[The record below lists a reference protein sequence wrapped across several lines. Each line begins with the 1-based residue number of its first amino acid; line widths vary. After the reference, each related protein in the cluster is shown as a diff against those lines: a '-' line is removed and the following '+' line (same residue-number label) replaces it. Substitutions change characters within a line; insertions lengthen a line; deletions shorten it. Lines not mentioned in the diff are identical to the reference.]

1 MKAGFIGLGTM
12 GASMAANLQKG
23 IQKDGHTVLVH
34 DVRREAA
41 APHIKNGAVWADSP
55 AALAAECDI
64 IFSSLPGPV
73 EFDAVSYGETGLLS
87 AIRTG
92 AAYFDLT
99 TNAPVDRPQGARGL
113 RRRRALILFDAPVS
127 GGPRGAASGKLAIW
141 CGGDADVFEKWK
153 PVLDTIGDQAKYIG
167 PIGAGSVAKLVH
179 NCYGY
184 IATAA
189 AAEVFSMGVKA
200 GIEPLAIWEAVRQGA
215 IGRRGAFNSLT
226 DQFLPNKYEPPAFA
240 LRLAHKDV
248 SLATALGRELNV
260 PMRMANLALA
270 DLAEGLNRGWGN
282 RNSRAIMVLQT
293 ERAGVEVKVDP
304 QRLTEA
310 LENKAKNG

>member
-23 IQKDGHTVLVH
+23 IQRDDHTMLVH
-34 DVRREAA
+34 DIRRDAA
-41 APHIKNGAVWADSP
+41 AAHIAAGALWVDSP
-55 AALAAECDI
+55 AAIAAVCDV
-64 IFSSLPGPV
+64 IFTSLPGPA
-73 EFDAVSYGETGLLS
+73 EFNAVSYNEAGLLS
-87 AIRTG
+87 AIRPG
-92 AAYFDLT
+92 VVLFDLT
-99 TNAPVDRPQGARGL
+99 TNAPSTV
-113 RRRRALILFDAPVS
+113 RAAHADYEKNQAHLFDAPVS
-127 GGPRGAASGKLAIW
+127 GGPKGAATGRLAIW
-141 CGGDADVFEKWK
+141 CGGDRDVFDQWK
-153 PVLDTIGDQAKYIG
+153 PVLDHIGDQARYIG

-200 GIEPLAIWEAVRQGA
+200 GIDPLAIWEAVRQGA
-215 IGRRGAFNSLT
+215 IGRRGAFDSLT
-226 DQFLPNKYEPPAFA
+226 DQFLPNQYDPPAFA

-270 DLAEGLNRGWGN
+270 DLAEGLNRDWGA
-282 RNSRAIMVLQT
+282 RDSRAIMLLQT
-293 ERAGVEVKVDP
+293 ERAGVEVKVDA
-304 QRLTEA
+304 QRLAEA
-310 LENKAKNG
+310 LEDKAKAG

>member
-12 GASMAANLQKG
+12 GAHMAANLQKG
-23 IQKDGHTVLVH
+23 VQKDGHTVIVH

-41 APHIKNGAVWADSP
+41 AAHIKDGAKWADSP
-55 AALAAECDI
+55 AALAAECDV
-64 IFSSLPGPV
+64 IFTSLPGPV
-73 EFDAVSYGETGLLS
+73 EFDAVSFGANGLLS
-87 AIRTG
+87 TIRKDV
-92 AAYFDLT
+92 AYFDLT
-99 TNAPVDRPQGARGL
+99 TNSPTTVRNAAKQYTGKGAH
-113 RRRRALILFDAPVS
+113 LFDAPVS

-141 CGGDADVFEKWK
+141 CGGDQDVFEKWF
-153 PVLDTIGDQAKYIG
+153 PVLSAIGDQARYIG

-215 IGRRGAFNSLT
+215 IGRRGAFDSLT
-226 DQFLPNKYEPPAFA
+226 DQFLPDKYEPPAFA

-260 PMRMANLALA
+260 PMRLANLALA
-270 DLAEGLNRGWGN
+270 DLSEGLNRGWGN
-282 RNSRAIMVLQT
+282 RDSRSIMVLQT
-293 ERAGVEVKVDP
+293 ERAGIEIKVDP

-310 LENKAKNG
+310 LDNKAKNG

>member
-1 MKAGFIGLGTM
+1 MKVGFIGLGTM
-12 GASMAANLQKG
+12 GAHMAANLQKG
-23 IQKDGHTVLVH
+23 VQKDGHTVLVH
-34 DVRREAA
+34 DVRKEAA
-41 APHIKNGAVWADSP
+41 AAHIRNGAVWADSP
-55 AALAAECDI
+55 KALAAECDI
-64 IFSSLPGPV
+64 IFSSLPGPA
-73 EFDAVSYGETGLLS
+73 EFEAVCYGDNGLLA
-87 AIRTG
+87 AIRKG

-99 TNAPVDRPQGARGL
+99 TNSPTTVRKAHPEFEKRGAF
-113 RRRRALILFDAPVS
+113 LFDAPVS
-127 GGPRGAASGKLAIW
+127 GGPRGAQTGKLAIW
-141 CGGDADVFEKWK
+141 CGGDSDVFDRCK

-215 IGRRGAFNSLT
+215 IGRRGAFDSLT

-248 SLATALGRELNV
+248 SLATQLGRELNV
-260 PMRMANLALA
+260 PMRLANLALA
-270 DLAEGLNRGWGN
+270 DLSEGLNRGWGN
-282 RNSRAIMVLQT
+282 RDSRSIMLLQT

>member
-23 IQKDGHTVLVH
+23 VQKDGHTVLVH

-41 APHIKNGAVWADSP
+41 STHIKNGAIWADSP
-55 AALAAECDI
+55 ASIAAECEI

-73 EFDAVSYGETGLLS
+73 EFEAVSYGDTGLL
-87 AIRTG
+87 ATIRPD

-99 TNAPVDRPQGARGL
+99 TNSPTTVRKAHAEYQKKGAY
-113 RRRRALILFDAPVS
+113 LFDAPVS
-127 GGPRGAASGKLAIW
+127 GGPRGAASGQLAIW

-153 PVLDTIGDQAKYIG
+153 PVLDAIGDAARYIG

-184 IATAA
+184 IAPAA

-200 GIEPLAIWEAVRQGA
+200 GIEPLAVWEAVRQGA
-215 IGRRGAFNSLT
+215 IGRRGAFESMT
-226 DQFLPNKYEPPAFA
+226 DQFLPDKYEPAAFA

-248 SLATALGRELNV
+248 SLATGLGRELNV
-260 PMRMANLALA
+260 PMRLSNLALA

-282 RNSRAIMVLQT
+282 RDSRSIMALQT
-293 ERAGVEVKVDP
+293 ERAGVEIKVDP
-304 QRLTEA
+304 QRLAEA
-310 LENKAKNG
+310 IENKTKKA

>member
-23 IQKDGHTVLVH
+23 IQKDGHTLVVH
-34 DVRREAA
+34 DIRKESA
-41 APHIKNGAVWADSP
+41 APHIRNGATWADSP
-55 AALAAECDI
+55 AAVAGQCDVV
-64 IFSSLPGPV
+64 FTSLPGPV
-73 EFDAVSYGETGLLS
+73 EFDAVSYGDNGLLA
-87 AIRTG
+87 AIRKDT
-92 AAYFDLT
+92 AYFDLT
-99 TNAPVDRPQGARGL
+99 TNAPSTVRKAHADYAKKGAF
-113 RRRRALILFDAPVS
+113 LFDAPVS

-153 PVLDTIGDQAKYIG
+153 PVLDTIGDQARYIG

-215 IGRRGAFNSLT
+215 IGRRGAFESLT
-226 DQFLPNKYEPPAFA
+226 DQFLPDKYEPAAFA

-260 PMRMANLALA
+260 PMRLANLALA
-270 DLAEGLNRGWGN
+270 DLSEGLNRGWGN
-282 RNSRAIMVLQT
+282 RDSRSIMVLQT
-293 ERAGVEVKVDP
+293 ERAGVTIKVDP

-310 LENKAKNG
+310 MEKK

>member
-12 GASMAANLQKG
+12 GAFMAANLQKG
-23 IQKDGHTVLVH
+23 IQKDGHTVVVH
-34 DVRREAA
+34 DLNKAA
-41 APHIKNGAVWADSP
+41 CDPHIANGAVWADSP
-55 AALAAECDI
+55 AAVAAQVDI
-64 IFSSLPGPV
+64 VFSSLPGPA
-73 EFDAVSYGETGLLS
+73 EFEAVCDGEKGIL
-87 AIRTG
+87 AGIRKD

-99 TNAPVDRPQGARGL
+99 TNSPTTVRKMAERFAAKGAH
-113 RRRRALILFDAPVS
+113 LFDAPVS
-127 GGPRGAASGKLAIW
+127 GGPRGAQTGKLAIW
-141 CGGDADVFEKWK
+141 CGGDQDVFDTWK

-215 IGRRGAFNSLT
+215 IGRRGAFDSLT
-226 DQFLPNKYEPPAFA
+226 DQFLSNKYEPPAFA

-248 SLATALGRELNV
+248 TLATALGRELNV
-260 PMRMANLALA
+260 PMRLANLALA
-270 DLAEGLNRGWGN
+270 DLAEGLNRGWSN
-282 RNSRAIMVLQT
+282 RDSRSIMLLQT

-304 QRLTEA
+304 QRLAEA
-310 LENKAKNG
+310 LDNKAKNG

>member
-12 GASMAANLQKG
+12 GASMAANLQNG

-34 DVRREAA
+34 DVRRDAA
-41 APHIKNGAVWADSP
+41 STHIRNGAVWAATP
-55 AALAAECDI
+55 AELAAECDI

-87 AIRTG
+87 AIRPDV
-92 AAYFDLT
+92 AYFDLT
-99 TNAPVDRPQGARGL
+99 TNSPTTVRKAHADYEGKGAF
-113 RRRRALILFDAPVS
+113 LFDAPVS
-127 GGPRGAASGKLAIW
+127 GGPRGAATGKLAIW
-141 CGGDADVFEKWK
+141 CGGNQAVFERWK

-189 AAEVFSMGVKA
+189 AAEVFSMGIKA

-215 IGRRGAFNSLT
+215 IGRRGAFDSLT
-226 DQFLPNKYEPPAFA
+226 DQFLSNKYEPPAFA

-282 RNSRAIMVLQT
+282 RDSRAIMVLQT
-293 ERAGVEVKVDP
+293 ERAGVEVDVDP
-304 QRLTEA
+304 QRLAEA
-310 LENKAKNG
+310 LDAKAKNG

>member
-23 IQKDGHTVLVH
+23 LRKDGHTVVVH
-34 DVRREAA
+34 DVRRDAA
-41 APHIKNGAVWADSP
+41 SVHIKNGAIWADSP
-55 AALAAECDI
+55 ASVASQCEV
-64 IFSSLPGPV
+64 IFTSLPGPP
-73 EFDAVSYGETGLLS
+73 EFDAVSYGDNGLLS
-87 AIRTG
+87 AIRPG

-99 TNAPVDRPQGARGL
+99 TNSPTTVRKAYADYEQKGAF
-113 RRRRALILFDAPVS
+113 LFDAPVS
-127 GGPRGAASGKLAIW
+127 GGPRGAATGKLAIW
-141 CGGDADVFEKWK
+141 CGGNSEVFDKWK
-153 PVLDTIGDQAKYIG
+153 PVLDTIGDAAKYIG

-215 IGRRGAFNSLT
+215 IGRRGAFESMA
-226 DQFLPNKYEPPAFA
+226 DQFLPNKYEPAAFA

-260 PMRMANLALA
+260 PMRLSNLALA
-270 DLAEGLNRGWGN
+270 DLSEGLNRGWGN
-282 RNSRAIMVLQT
+282 RDSRSIMVLQT
-293 ERAGVEVKVDP
+293 ERAGVKIEVDP

-310 LENKAKNG
+310 LERKTV

>member
-23 IQKDGHTVLVH
+23 IQKDGHTVVVH

-41 APHIKNGAVWADSP
+41 SRHLKDGAVWADSP
-55 AALAAECDI
+55 AAIAESCDV
-64 IFSSLPGPV
+64 IFSSLPGPA
-73 EFDAVSYGETGLLS
+73 EFDAITYGEKGLLS
-87 AIRTG
+87 TIRPG
-92 AAYFDLT
+92 VAFFDLT
-99 TNAPVDRPQGARGL
+99 TNSPSTVRKAHGDFQKKGAY
-113 RRRRALILFDAPVS
+113 LFDAPVS
-127 GGPRGAASGKLAIW
+127 GGPRGAATGKLAIW

-153 PVLDTIGDQAKYIG
+153 PVLDTIGDQARYIG

-215 IGRRGAFNSLT
+215 IGRRGAFDSLT

-248 SLATALGRELNV
+248 SLATQLGRELNV
-260 PMRMANLALA
+260 PMRLANLALA
-270 DLAEGLNRGWGN
+270 DLSEGLNRGWGN
-282 RNSRAIMVLQT
+282 RDSRAIMLLQT

-310 LENKAKNG
+310 LENKAKHG

>member
-23 IQKDGHTVLVH
+23 VQKDGHTVIVH
-34 DVRREAA
+34 DINSQAA
-41 APHIKNGAVWADSP
+41 GPHLRNGAIWADSP
-55 AALAAECDI
+55 AAVAAEADV
-64 IFSSLPGPV
+64 IFTSLPGPV
-73 EFDAVSYGETGLLS
+73 EFDAVSFGETGILS
-87 AIRTG
+87 AIKPG

-99 TNAPVDRPQGARGL
+99 TNSPTTVRKAHAEYAKKGAY
-113 RRRRALILFDAPVS
+113 LFDAPVS
-127 GGPRGAASGKLAIW
+127 GGPRGAATGKLAIW
-141 CGGDADVFEKWK
+141 VGGDAEVFAKWK
-153 PVLDTIGDQAKYIG
+153 PFLDAIGDQARLIG

-215 IGRRGAFNSLT
+215 IGRRGAFDSLT
-226 DQFLPNKYEPPAFA
+226 DQFLPDQYEPPAFA

-260 PMRMANLALA
+260 PMRLANLALA
-270 DLAEGLNRGWGN
+270 DLSEGLNRGWGN
-282 RNSRAIMVLQT
+282 RDSRAIMAIQT
-293 ERAGVEVKVDP
+293 ERSGVEVRVDP

>member
-1 MKAGFIGLGTM
+1 
-12 GASMAANLQKG
+12 
-23 IQKDGHTVLVH
+23 
-34 DVRREAA
+34 
-41 APHIKNGAVWADSP
+41 VWADSP
-55 AALAAECDI
+55 AAVAAQCDV

-73 EFDAVSYGETGLLS
+73 EFEAVAYGDNGVLS
-87 AIRTG
+87 AIQKG
-92 AAYFDLT
+92 AAWFDLT
-99 TNAPVDRPQGARGL
+99 TNSPTTMRKAHAEFEKKGAF
-113 RRRRALILFDAPVS
+113 LFDAPVS
-127 GGPRGAASGKLAIW
+127 GGPKGAQTGKLAIW
-141 CGGDADVFEKWK
+141 CGGDSDVFDKWK
-153 PVLDTIGDQAKYIG
+153 PALDTIGDQASYIG

-215 IGRRGAFNSLT
+215 IGRRGAFEGLP

-260 PMRMANLALA
+260 PMRLSNLALA
-270 DLAEGLNRGWGN
+270 DLSEGLNRGWGN
-282 RNSRAIMVLQT
+282 RDSRAIMVLQT

-310 LENKAKNG
+310 LEKRATKG

>member
-23 IQKDGHTVLVH
+23 IQKDGHTLVVH
-34 DVRREAA
+34 DINRNAA
-41 APHIKNGAVWADSP
+41 APHIKNGATWADSP
-55 AALAAECDI
+55 AAIAEQCDI
-64 IFSSLPGPV
+64 IFTSIPGPP
-73 EFDAVSYGETGLLS
+73 EFEAVVYGDNGLLKT
-87 AIRTG
+87 IRKDV
-92 AAYFDLT
+92 AYFDLT
-99 TNAPVDRPQGARGL
+99 TNSPTVVRKAHDAFAEKGAF
-113 RRRRALILFDAPVS
+113 LFDAPVS

-141 CGGDADVFEKWK
+141 CGGDRDVFDKWK
-153 PVLDTIGDQAKYIG
+153 PVLDTIGDQASYTG

-215 IGRRGAFNSLT
+215 IGRRGAFESMT

-260 PMRMANLALA
+260 PMRLANLALA
-270 DLAEGLNRGWGN
+270 DLSEGLNRGWGN
-282 RNSRAIMVLQT
+282 RDSRSIMVLQT
-293 ERAGVEVKVDP
+293 ERAGVEIKVDP

-310 LENKAKNG
+310 MEKKAK